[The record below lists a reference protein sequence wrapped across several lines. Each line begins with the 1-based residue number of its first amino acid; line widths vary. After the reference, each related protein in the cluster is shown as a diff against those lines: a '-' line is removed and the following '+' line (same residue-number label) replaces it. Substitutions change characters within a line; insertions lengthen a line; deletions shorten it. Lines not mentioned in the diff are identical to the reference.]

1 MINGW
6 LNAGSVNKTLIQYCG
21 WDPLTQDV
29 MWAWQAWSDPA
40 LYSLHNPGNDR
51 PGGWNACYNLAPPII
66 LSYSMT
72 IIQFFI
78 IQPQISQE
86 FMMFFRIRGDFLRH
100 SWRVWSQEKAFHKCP
115 GHVALHSVQ
124 HITMST
130 FKHLDQI
137 GNPQHVWCCLI
148 VWVLSKI

>member
-1 MINGW
+1 
-6 LNAGSVNKTLIQYCG
+6 
-21 WDPLTQDV
+21 
-29 MWAWQAWSDPA
+29 
-40 LYSLHNPGNDR
+40 
-51 PGGWNACYNLAPPII
+51 
-66 LSYSMT
+66 MT

-86 FMMFFRIRGDFLRH
+86 FMMFFRIRGDFQTLHECLR
-100 SWRVWSQEKAFHKCP
+100 SQEKAFHKCP

-137 GNPQHVWCCLI
+137 GNPQHV
-148 VWVLSKI
+148 